1 MSADPHPFDGLKVID
16 CASYIAGPAA
26 ATILSDFGADVIK
39 VEPPGGDPLR
49 TMYQLPGTPP
59 AERNYPWELDSRDK
73 RSLVLD
79 LKQPAAQ
86 AVLHKLVAQADVFI
100 TNLPLQV
107 RRRLALDHDTLLPLN
122 PRLVYASL
130 TAYGETGPEADKAG
144 FDVTA
149 YWARSGLMD
158 LVRSDETSAPSR
170 PVAGMGDHP
179 SAVTLFAA
187 ITTALYRRERT
198 GLGGLVGTS
207 LLGNGLWANSVQVQ
221 AQLSGVVYPPR
232 PPRERAPNAMNNIYR
247 CQDGRW
253 LNLIVLNETRQW
265 PALMQVLGHAELVD
279 DSRFATVA
287 LRAAHSAQLVH
298 LFDRCFAAF
307 DLPHWRAKLD
317 AAGIT
322 FGLIATLAD
331 IPGDVQ
337 MQAAG
342 ALVPSAYG
350 TGWTVANPVQLA
362 GVVQRAP
369 GPAPSLGQHSSAV
382 LREAGYSD
390 LQIRQLRASGA
401 VVCADSDPDDTDGRN
416 AGRSESSLEPGH
428 KPGP

>member
-1 MSADPHPFDGLKVID
+1 MSPDSRPFDGLKVID

-39 VEPPGGDPLR
+39 VEPPSGDPLR
-49 TMYQLPGTPP
+49 VMYQLPGTPP

-79 LKQPAAQ
+79 LKQAEAQ
-86 AVLHKLVAQADVFI
+86 AVLHRLVAQADVFI

-107 RRRLALDHDTLLPLN
+107 RRRLALDHGTLLPLN
-122 PRLVYASL
+122 PRLIYASL

-187 ITTALYRRERT
+187 ITTALYQRERT
-198 GLGGLVGTS
+198 GRGGLVGTS

-247 CQDGRW
+247 CRDGRW
-253 LNLIVLNETRQW
+253 LNLIVLNETRHW
-265 PALMQVLGHAELVD
+265 PALMQVLGHADLID
-279 DSRFATVA
+279 DSRFATMA
-287 LRAAHSAQLVH
+287 QRAAHSAQLVH
-298 LFDRCFAAF
+298 LFDRCFAEF
-307 DLPHWRAKLD
+307 DLPHWRTQLD

-322 FGLIATLAD
+322 FGLIGTLAD
-331 IPGDVQ
+331 IPGDSQ
-337 MQAAG
+337 MRAAG
-342 ALVPSAYG
+342 ALVPSAHG

-362 GVVQRAP
+362 GVSQRAP
-369 GPAPSLGQHSSAV
+369 GPAPGLGQHSSAV

-390 LQIRQLRASGA
+390 DQVRQLRASGA
-401 VVCADSDPDDTDGRN
+401 VVCADSTPDHTDHQD
-416 AGRSESSLEPGH
+416 AGRSDAGSQP
-428 KPGP
+428 